1 MTKLEILNKL
11 AKNIENYN
19 GDNEILYFAHVP
31 NTEENMMLFLELTE
45 ENEEIMDAIDTP
57 GKIDLTP
64 VCWKYSN
71 WFTGECFIYKN

>member
-11 AKNIENYN
+11 AENIENYD
-19 GDNEILYFAHVP
+19 GDNEILYFAYIP
-31 NTEENMMLFLELTE
+31 NTEANMMLFLELTDE
-45 ENEEIMDAIDTP
+45 DDEIVDAIDCP
-57 GKIDLTP
+57 GKIDLVP